1 MDNMEDIL
9 LGIISNVGTAR
20 SYYIEA
26 IHEAKEGN
34 FEKYQECMETGQKAF
49 SEGHHFHA
57 ELICKE
63 ASGEKIGNSLLM
75 IHAEDQ
81 LMSAEAF
88 QVLAEEFA
96 DVYKTIYKL

>member
-9 LGIISNVGTAR
+9 LGIISNVGTTR

-26 IHEAKEGN
+26 IYEVKDGN
-34 FEKYQECMETGQKAF
+34 FEKYDECMAAGEKAF
-49 SEGHHFHA
+49 TEGHHFHS

-63 ASGEKIGNSLLM
+63 ASGEKMGNSLLLV
-75 IHAEDQ
+75 HAEDQ

-96 DVYKTIYKL
+96 DMYKKIYNL